1 MLDVPS
7 LRRDMAATPGQAM
20 EVDKDALDAILREV
34 ELGQVARR
42 ELKLRDAVASIT
54 PGAAE

>member
-7 LRRDMAATPGQAM
+7 LRRDMAAAPGTAM
-20 EVDKDALDAILREV
+20 EVDKDQMDAILLEV

-54 PGAAE
+54 PRAAA